1 MGHRSSCGF
10 KAKAGKTKFIT
21 QILIGCLQYGAG
33 DPERRNV
40 FFRFFLGYSVRDD
53 LGRERR
59 GSSAAAFRWEVMI
72 TGWGGRGMW
81 TD

>member
-1 MGHRSSCGF
+1 MGQRSSCGF
-10 KAKAGKTKFIT
+10 KAKAGKTTFIT
-21 QILIGCLQYGAG
+21 QILIDCLQYGAG
-33 DPERRNV
+33 DPERRNM

-59 GSSAAAFRWEVMI
+59 GSSAAAFRWEVMT
-72 TGWGGRGMW
+72 TGWGGRGIW